1 VLRFESYDVALD
13 PVERAYADAILAL
26 PALRDWLAA
35 TVDEPLA
42 PLHEQAK

>member
-1 VLRFESYDVALD
+1 VLRFEGYGIALD

-26 PALRDWLAA
+26 PALREWLAA
-35 TVDEPLA
+35 TVNEPQA